1 MYSGSRPLIGVFL
14 NNINNV
20 FHTNVCTTLSR
31 FGLERDYDI
40 AIFNTF
46 GNSESQDAYEDLET
60 RLIDLAPIERFDAII
75 ILADTFGIYDQRL
88 YLLRQI
94 RKRRRDNCPV
104 INLRG
109 AYEQCKSILNNGGF
123 YQVTIGEEL
132 PYEML
137 VEHAITQHGARNI
150 CFMSG
155 PKGHPDAERRL
166 SCFRRVAERHSIH
179 LHDNAIFYGDFWHNM
194 TTQALDYFYS
204 DLTWKPDAIICA
216 NDYMAID
223 VNIELMRRRI
233 SVPRDVIV
241 IGFDDIPESSC
252 CYPSLTTM
260 GVDACD
266 MVTVALNTI
275 EHHWNGERI
284 PQIIW
289 MEPQL
294 KKRESCGCYTSDT
307 PDLRMVRN
315 TLLDNN
321 NTLYMQQLSL
331 AYSYLG
337 LSRCVN
343 LADLADNVLSKAE
356 RLDNCRDFYMLLCT
370 NGSGDDIASISF
382 TDAFTDEFLVALAV
396 KDGKSSDYYR
406 LPPGQRMISRRQ
418 LLPDMAECSEPSCFY
433 FVEVHSTDK
442 VYGYTACRFYNND
455 VYDFQYDCWMMSL
468 AVGLTEILNRLRL
481 ERALALNEQI
491 SVTDSLTGLLNRRGF
506 ENYAGD
512 LFSGVSEHSDC
523 IFMASIDLD
532 GLKQINDRY
541 GHGEG
546 DFAIRTVGEAIRTVV
561 GDRGIASRMGGD
573 EFVVMIRTDDC
584 KPPLDLD
591 AELRIEISKRSAS
604 AHKPYRISASVGCC
618 CGMASSS
625 EQVELLLRQSDEK
638 LYEAKRAL
646 RRRHS
651 DAVDSD
657 SNED

>member
-1 MYSGSRPLIGVFL
+1 MYSGKRPLIGVFL

-31 FGLERDYDI
+31 FGTERNYDI
-40 AIFNTF
+40 AVFNTF
-46 GNSESQDAYEDLET
+46 GNSESQDIYEDLET
-60 RLIDLAPIERFDAII
+60 RLIDLAPIESFDAII
-75 ILADTFGIYDQRL
+75 ILADTFGIHEQRL
-88 YLLRQI
+88 YMLRQI
-94 RKRRRDNCPV
+94 RKRRRDGCPV

-109 AYEQCKSILNNGGF
+109 AYDQCKSILNNGGF

-150 CFMSG
+150 CYMSG

-166 SCFRRVAERHSIH
+166 ACFRRVIERHNIH
-179 LHDNAIFYGDFWHNM
+179 LHDNAIFYGDFWHNL

-223 VNIELMRRRI
+223 VNIELMRRKI

-275 EHHWNGERI
+275 EHHWNGEKI
-284 PQIIW
+284 PPIIW

-315 TLLDNN
+315 TLLDHN

-337 LSRCVN
+337 MSRCVS
-343 LADLADNVLSKAE
+343 LADIADNVLSKVV
-356 RLDNCRDFYMLLCT
+356 RLNNCRDFYLCLCT
-370 NGSGDDIASISF
+370 NGGGDDIASTSF
-382 TDAFTDEFLVALAV
+382 TDMFTDEFIVALAV
-396 KDGKSSDYYR
+396 KDGEARDYYH
-406 LPPGQRMISRRQ
+406 LPPDQRLIHRRQ
-418 LLPDMAECSEPSCFY
+418 LLPDIAECDEPSCFY
-433 FVEVHSTDK
+433 FIEMHSRDK
-442 VYGYTACRFYNND
+442 VYGYTSCRFYDND
-455 VYDFQYDCWMMSL
+455 LYDFQYNCWMMSL

-481 ERALALNEQI
+481 ERALSLNEQMSI
-491 SVTDSLTGLLNRRGF
+491 TDSLTGLLNRRGF
-506 ENYAGD
+506 EASAAK
-512 LFSGVSEHSDC
+512 LFSGVSEHTDS
-523 IFMASIDLD
+523 IYIASIDLD
-532 GLKQINDRY
+532 GLKQINDIY
-541 GHGEG
+541 GHSEG
-546 DFAIRTVGEAIRTVV
+546 DFAIRTVGEAIRTIV
-561 GDRGIASRMGGD
+561 GDRGTASRMGGD
-573 EFVVMIRTDDC
+573 EFVVMMLTNDC
-584 KPPLDLD
+584 TPPFDLA
-591 AELRIEISKRSAS
+591 AELRLELAKRSAS
-604 AHKPYRISASVGCC
+604 AQKPYRISASVGCC
-618 CGMASSS
+618 CGLASNSDQI
-625 EQVELLLRQSDEK
+625 EKLLQQSDEK
-638 LYEAKRAL
+638 LYEAKRSL
-646 RRRHS
+646 RRRRNDRPDGGS
-651 DAVDSD
+651 
-657 SNED
+657 ED